1 MNKRD
6 LIRDLINSLAHD
18 EPMSK
23 VMIMAQAVS
32 FELYNNLFSDWVRKE
47 QRGYHNCKDKDIPQ
61 YRDIPCILRA
71 DIFIPF
77 RGMMTNFT
85 IPADIIKEANVRNFV
100 SSVKLPQSLTELEQI
115 HSQNG
120 GGEIK
125 LGVPGSIFPFL
136 DKYLETGNVQRAYR
150 SVSATVPSAI
160 INTVK
165 AKMLDFL
172 SYMNREIDLD
182 VDFHDE
188 KIQEHLTNL
197 FKKYIWNEQL

>member
-23 VMIMAQAVS
+23 VMMMTQAVS

-115 HSQNG
+115 HNQNG